1 MSTLYPIFVRSIHNY
16 KMKGALLNGKRRP
29 SAMQK
34 GVFYLAICKL
44 LIICMLQN
52 RK

>member
-1 MSTLYPIFVRSIHNY
+1 MSTRYPVFVISIHNY
-16 KMKGALLNGKRRP
+16 KMKGALLNGKRRS

-44 LIICMLQN
+44 LVICMLQN